1 MKVVSKNNSAFVLFL
16 IFLDAIQNDE
26 LRSILLNLNINMNQL
41 TLDDYKEAH
50 RRIRRDAEDAKVP
63 GRPSHEHAHETPDEQ
78 AQP

>member
-1 MKVVSKNNSAFVLFL
+1 MKVVSKNNSSFVLFL

-50 RRIRRDAEDAKVP
+50 L
-63 GRPSHEHAHETPDEQ
+63 HEIGADSSRSGDTITWE
-78 AQP
+78 